1 MQRWVRVA
9 WCTAAASSSLGC
21 WCRWQVQVVRAQAGR
36 QLVGASCLSSW
47 HRKGSVAAAGASCC
61 VARWLGWVA
70 GRRRGRS
77 ALPAGRA
84 RRENAGAHGGSSVT
98 ATCLVSGWL
107 ELGSGSGGVPFGP
120 RGTFSPGV
128 APVLAGGGLWAAV
141 RYWCALACQRRDSA
155 QASCSITRLSL
166 PSPLPVATPRHLH
179 LLARVALALSSRCM
193 CKQGSGIIATT
204 AWAWRRRPG
213 GERAS

>member
-1 MQRWVRVA
+1 MGEGSVVYGCCVVVPRVLVQVA
-9 WCTAAASSSLGC
+9 GAGGAGAGRTAAGGC
-21 WCRWQVQVVRAQAGR
+21 IVPIK
-36 QLVGASCLSSW
+36 LVGL
-47 HRKGSVAAAGASCC
+47 
-61 VARWLGWVA
+61 
-70 GRRRGRS
+70 GRRKTTRTVCLAGGPRS
-77 ALPAGRA
+77 TPTRA
-84 RRENAGAHGGSSVT
+84 RAESTGRRGA
-98 ATCLVSGWL
+98 CLVRGW
-107 ELGSGSGGVPFGP
+107 LGSGFGGVPFGSL
-120 RGTFSPGV
+120 GTFSPGV